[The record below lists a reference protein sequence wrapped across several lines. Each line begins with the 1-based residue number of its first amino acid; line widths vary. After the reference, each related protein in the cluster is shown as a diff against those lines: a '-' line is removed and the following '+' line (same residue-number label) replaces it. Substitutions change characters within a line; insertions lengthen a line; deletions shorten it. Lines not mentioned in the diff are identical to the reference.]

1 MLTKQWETDSL
12 AVFQQQD
19 LTKNAVAAAETA
31 LGLLTATARLNGE
44 SKEQPIEVHIGISS
58 GATLVGSTQFHGRR
72 GTRWVFSASGQQVN
86 VAARL
91 AGIAQSGQILV
102 SSATKDRLL
111 GQYFIESFGTQKLKN
126 ITEEIEAF
134 QLVRRV

>member
-1 MLTKQWETDSL
+1 M

-19 LTKNAVAAAETA
+19 VTKNAVAAAETA
-31 LGLLTATARLNGE
+31 LGLLSATARLNRE

-72 GTRWVFSASGQQVN
+72 GTRWVFSASGRQVN

-102 SSATKDRLL
+102 SSATKDRLWA
-111 GQYFIESFGTQKLKN
+111 QYVIESVGTQKLKN
-126 ITEEIEAF
+126 IAEEIDAF
-134 QLVRRV
+134 QLVRRI

>member
-1 MLTKQWETDSL
+1 M
-12 AVFQQQD
+12 
-19 LTKNAVAAAETA
+19 A
-31 LGLLTATARLNGE
+31 LRLITATARLNRE

-58 GATLVGSTQFHGRR
+58 GATLVGSTQFHGRS
-72 GTRWVFSASGQQVN
+72 GTRWVFSASGRQVN

-111 GQYFIESFGTQKLKN
+111 GQYFIESIGTRKLKN
-126 ITEEIEAF
+126 VAEEIEVF
-134 QLVRRV
+134 QLVR

>member
-1 MLTKQWETDSL
+1 M

-19 LTKNAVAAAETA
+19 LTENAVAAAETA
-31 LGLLTATARLNGE
+31 LGLLTATARLNRE
-44 SKEQPIEVHIGISS
+44 SNEQPIEVHIGISS

-72 GTRWVFSASGQQVN
+72 GTRWVFSASGRQVN

-91 AGIAQSGQILV
+91 AGVAQSSQILV

-111 GQYFIESFGTQKLKN
+111 GKYFVESGGTQKLKN
-126 ITEEIEAF
+126 IAEQIEVF

>member
-1 MLTKQWETDSL
+1 M

-19 LTKNAVAAAETA
+19 LTENAVAAAETA
-31 LGLLTATARLNGE
+31 LGLLTATARLNRE

-72 GTRWVFSASGQQVN
+72 GTRWVFSASGRQVN

-91 AGIAQSGQILV
+91 AGIAQSRSDPRQL
-102 SSATKDRLL
+102 SDERSAL
-111 GQYFIESFGTQKLKN
+111 GKVLH
-126 ITEEIEAF
+126 
-134 QLVRRV
+134 